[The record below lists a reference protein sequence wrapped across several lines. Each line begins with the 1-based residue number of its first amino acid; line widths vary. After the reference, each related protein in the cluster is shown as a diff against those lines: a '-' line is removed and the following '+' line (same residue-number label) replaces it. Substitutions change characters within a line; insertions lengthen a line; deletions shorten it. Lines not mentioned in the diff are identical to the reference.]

1 MREGALASRQF
12 RAEKPKELARLPVP
26 QLVDA
31 LLQQALQERASDI
44 HIEPATQGLRVR
56 FRIDGMLRE
65 KELLPLEM
73 QAAVLSRIKLL
84 SALDIAE
91 KRLPQDGRW
100 RVQKENQDVD
110 VRVSTLPV
118 QGGEKAVLRILPFRG
133 MRQNIE
139 TLGFS
144 KDALQR
150 YRLLY
155 QKPQGIILI
164 CGPTGSGKTT
174 TLYATLAE
182 LNRPESNL
190 VSIED
195 PVELQ
200 LAGMNQVQVNAKAGL
215 TFATALRAILRQDPN
230 IIMVGEIRD
239 AETADA
245 AVRAAM
251 TGHLV
256 FSTLHTNDAAGAVA
270 RLLDLGVPPFLVA
283 ASLLGVVAQR
293 LVRLVCQECRQS
305 YRPAEHTAEEML
317 LKDVP
322 EGKRSFVK
330 GCGCAACGQTGYR
343 GRQAIYEVMPVTSRL
358 RQLIQEKAAAYE
370 IAAAAREE
378 GMHTMSEDGVAKA
391 AAGLTSLSEV
401 VRVAAGMA

>member
-12 RAEKPKELARLPVP
+12 RAEKPKELAMLPVP

-133 MRQNIE
+133 MRQKIE

-230 IIMVGEIRD
+230 IMMVGEIRD

-283 ASLLGVVAQR
+283 TSLLGVVAQR

-305 YRPAEHTAEEML
+305 YWPAEHTAEEVL

-358 RQLIQEKAAAYE
+358 RQLIQEKAVAYE

>member
-12 RAEKPKELARLPVP
+12 RAEKPKELAMLPVP

-44 HIEPATQGLRVR
+44 HIEPVTQGLRVR

-84 SALDIAE
+84 SAMDIAE

>member
-1 MREGALASRQF
+1 MREGVLASMQF
-12 RAEKPKELARLPVP
+12 RPEKQKELAMLPVP

-44 HIEPATQGLRVR
+44 HIEPATQGVRVR
-56 FRIDGMLRE
+56 FRVDGMLRE
-65 KELLPLEM
+65 KEQLPLEL
-73 QAAVLSRIKLL
+73 QAAVISRIKLL

-100 RVQKENQDVD
+100 RVKDEKREVD

-133 MRQNIE
+133 MQRNIE

-144 KDALQR
+144 KVALQR
-150 YRLLY
+150 YQLLY
-155 QKPQGIILI
+155 KKPQGILLV

-195 PVELQ
+195 PVEMQ
-200 LAGMNQVQVNAKAGL
+200 LAGMNQVQVNTKAGL

-256 FSTLHTNDAAGAVA
+256 FSTLHTNDAAGAIV

-283 ASLLGVVAQR
+283 TSLLGVVAQR
-293 LVRLVCQECRQS
+293 LVRLVCPKCRQA
-305 YRPAEHTAEEML
+305 YRPAEDTAEQML
-317 LKDVP
+317 LKDAP
-322 EGKRSFVK
+322 EGNRSFVK
-330 GCGCAACGQTGYR
+330 GCGCDACGQTGYR

-358 RQLIQEKAAAYE
+358 RQLIQERAAAYE
-370 IAAAAREE
+370 IEAMARQE

-391 AAGLTSLSEV
+391 GAGLTSLAEV
-401 VRVAAGMA
+401 VRVVADMA

>member
-12 RAEKPKELARLPVP
+12 RAEKPKELAMLPVP

-283 ASLLGVVAQR
+283 TSLLGVVAQR

-305 YRPAEHTAEEML
+305 YQPAEHTAEEML

>member
-1 MREGALASRQF
+1 MREGALASMQF
-12 RAEKPKELARLPVP
+12 RAEKPKALAMLPVP

-31 LLQQALQERASDI
+31 LLQQALQERASDL
-44 HIEPATQGLRVR
+44 HIEPAAQGLRVR

-65 KELLPLEM
+65 KELLPSEL

-100 RVQKENQDVD
+100 RVQAETRDVD

-133 MRQNIE
+133 MQRNIE

-144 KDALQR
+144 KEALRR
-150 YRLLY
+150 YQLLY
-155 QKPQGIILI
+155 KKPQGILLV

-200 LAGMNQVQVNAKAGL
+200 LEGMNQVQVNTKAGL

-256 FSTLHTNDAAGAVA
+256 FSTLHTNDAAGAIA

-283 ASLLGVVAQR
+283 TSLLGVVAQR
-293 LVRLVCQECRQS
+293 LVRLVCQECRQP
-305 YRPAEHTAEEML
+305 YRPAEHTAEEIL

-322 EGKRSFVK
+322 DNNGFFVK
-330 GCGCAACGQTGYR
+330 GCGCDACGQTGYR

-358 RQLIQEKAAAYE
+358 RQLIQERAAAYE

-378 GMHTMSEDGVAKA
+378 GMYTMSEDGVAKA

>member
-84 SALDIAE
+84 SAMDIAE

-283 ASLLGVVAQR
+283 TSLLGVVAQR

>member
-84 SALDIAE
+84 SAMDIAE

-283 ASLLGVVAQR
+283 TSLLGVVAQR

-305 YRPAEHTAEEML
+305 YQPAEHTAEEML

>member
-1 MREGALASRQF
+1 MREGVLASMQF
-12 RAEKPKELARLPVP
+12 RPEKQKELAMLPVP

-44 HIEPATQGLRVR
+44 HIEPATQGVRVR
-56 FRIDGMLRE
+56 FRVDGMLRE
-65 KELLPLEM
+65 KEQLPLEL
-73 QAAVLSRIKLL
+73 QAAVISRIKLL

-100 RVQKENQDVD
+100 RVKDEKRDID

-133 MRQNIE
+133 MQRNIE

-144 KDALQR
+144 KVALQR
-150 YRLLY
+150 YQLLY
-155 QKPQGIILI
+155 KKPQGIVLV

-195 PVELQ
+195 PVEMQ
-200 LAGMNQVQVNAKAGL
+200 LAGMNQVQVNTKAGL

-230 IIMVGEIRD
+230 VIMVGEIRD

-256 FSTLHTNDAAGAVA
+256 FSTLHTNDAAGAIV

-283 ASLLGVVAQR
+283 TSLLGVVAQR
-293 LVRLVCQECRQS
+293 LVRLVCPKCRQA
-305 YRPAEHTAEEML
+305 YRPAEDTAEQML
-317 LKDVP
+317 LKDAP
-322 EGKRSFVK
+322 EGNRSFVK
-330 GCGCAACGQTGYR
+330 GCGCDACGQTGYR

-358 RQLIQEKAAAYE
+358 RQLIQERAAAYE
-370 IAAAAREE
+370 IEAMARQE

-391 AAGLTSLSEV
+391 GAGLTSLAEV
-401 VRVAAGMA
+401 VRVVADMA

>member
-12 RAEKPKELARLPVP
+12 RAEKPKELAMLPVP

-44 HIEPATQGLRVR
+44 HIEPVTQGLRVR

-84 SALDIAE
+84 SAMDIAE

-283 ASLLGVVAQR
+283 TSLLGVVAQR

-305 YRPAEHTAEEML
+305 YRPEEHTAEEML

-358 RQLIQEKAAAYE
+358 RQLIQEKAVAYE

>member
-12 RAEKPKELARLPVP
+12 RAEKPKELAMLPVP

-44 HIEPATQGLRVR
+44 HIEPVTQGLRVR

-84 SALDIAE
+84 SAMDIAE

-164 CGPTGSGKTT
+164 CGPTGK
-174 TLYATLAE
+174 E
-182 LNRPESNL
+182 N
-190 VSIED
+190 
-195 PVELQ
+195 
-200 LAGMNQVQVNAKAGL
+200 
-215 TFATALRAILRQDPN
+215 
-230 IIMVGEIRD
+230 
-239 AETADA
+239 
-245 AVRAAM
+245 
-251 TGHLV
+251 
-256 FSTLHTNDAAGAVA
+256 
-270 RLLDLGVPPFLVA
+270 
-283 ASLLGVVAQR
+283 
-293 LVRLVCQECRQS
+293 
-305 YRPAEHTAEEML
+305 
-317 LKDVP
+317 
-322 EGKRSFVK
+322 
-330 GCGCAACGQTGYR
+330 
-343 GRQAIYEVMPVTSRL
+343 
-358 RQLIQEKAAAYE
+358 
-370 IAAAAREE
+370 
-378 GMHTMSEDGVAKA
+378 
-391 AAGLTSLSEV
+391 
-401 VRVAAGMA
+401 

>member
-1 MREGALASRQF
+1 MREGALASMQF
-12 RAEKPKELARLPVP
+12 RAEKPKEMAMLPVP
-26 QLVDA
+26 QLVDT

-44 HIEPATQGLRVR
+44 HIEPALQGVRVR

-65 KELLPLEM
+65 KELLPLEL

-100 RVQKENQDVD
+100 RVKDETRDID

-133 MRQNIE
+133 MQRNIE

-144 KDALQR
+144 KEALRR
-150 YRLLY
+150 YQLLY
-155 QKPQGIILI
+155 KKPQGILLV

-195 PVELQ
+195 PVEMQ
-200 LAGMNQVQVNAKAGL
+200 LAGMNQVQVNTKAGL

-230 IIMVGEIRD
+230 VIMVGEIRD

-256 FSTLHTNDAAGAVA
+256 FSTLHTNDAAGAIV
-270 RLLDLGVPPFLVA
+270 RLLDLGIPPFLVA
-283 ASLLGVVAQR
+283 TSLLGVVAQR
-293 LVRLVCQECRQS
+293 LVRLVCPKCRQP
-305 YRPAEHTAEEML
+305 YLPAEHTAEQML
-317 LKDVP
+317 LKDAP
-322 EGKRSFVK
+322 GDNRFFVK
-330 GCGCAACGQTGYR
+330 GCGCDACGQTGYR

-358 RQLIQEKAAAYE
+358 RQLIQERAAAYE
-370 IAAAAREE
+370 IAAIAREE

>member
-1 MREGALASRQF
+1 MREGALASMQF

-283 ASLLGVVAQR
+283 TSLLGVVAQR

-305 YRPAEHTAEEML
+305 YQPAEHTAEEML

-391 AAGLTSLSEV
+391 GAGLTSLAEV
-401 VRVAAGMA
+401 VRVVADMA

>member
-1 MREGALASRQF
+1 MREGVLASMQF
-12 RAEKPKELARLPVP
+12 RPEKQKELAMLPVP

-44 HIEPATQGLRVR
+44 HIEPATHGVRVR
-56 FRIDGMLRE
+56 FRVDGMLRE
-65 KELLPLEM
+65 KEQLPLEL
-73 QAAVLSRIKLL
+73 QAAVISRIKLL

-100 RVQKENQDVD
+100 RVKDEKREVD

-133 MRQNIE
+133 MQRNIE

-144 KDALQR
+144 KVALQR
-150 YRLLY
+150 YQLLY
-155 QKPQGIILI
+155 KKPQGIVLV

-195 PVELQ
+195 PVEMQ
-200 LAGMNQVQVNAKAGL
+200 LAGMNQVQVNTKAGL

-256 FSTLHTNDAAGAVA
+256 FSTLHTNDAAGAIV

-283 ASLLGVVAQR
+283 TSLLGVVAQR
-293 LVRLVCQECRQS
+293 LVRLVCPKCRQA
-305 YRPAEHTAEEML
+305 YRPAEDTAEQML
-317 LKDVP
+317 LKDAP
-322 EGKRSFVK
+322 EGNRSFVK
-330 GCGCAACGQTGYR
+330 GCGCDACAQTGYR

-358 RQLIQEKAAAYE
+358 RQLIQERAAAYE
-370 IAAAAREE
+370 IEVMARQE

-391 AAGLTSLSEV
+391 GAGLTSLAEV
-401 VRVAAGMA
+401 VRVVADMA

>member
-1 MREGALASRQF
+1 MREGALALRQF
-12 RAEKPKELARLPVP
+12 RAEKPKELAMLPVP

-215 TFATALRAILRQDPN
+215 TFATALRAILRQD
-230 IIMVGEIRD
+230 
-239 AETADA
+239 
-245 AVRAAM
+245 
-251 TGHLV
+251 
-256 FSTLHTNDAAGAVA
+256 
-270 RLLDLGVPPFLVA
+270 LL
-283 ASLLGVVAQR
+283 
-293 LVRLVCQECRQS
+293 
-305 YRPAEHTAEEML
+305 
-317 LKDVP
+317 
-322 EGKRSFVK
+322 
-330 GCGCAACGQTGYR
+330 
-343 GRQAIYEVMPVTSRL
+343 
-358 RQLIQEKAAAYE
+358 
-370 IAAAAREE
+370 
-378 GMHTMSEDGVAKA
+378 
-391 AAGLTSLSEV
+391 
-401 VRVAAGMA
+401 

>member
-12 RAEKPKELARLPVP
+12 RAEKPKELAMLPVP

-84 SALDIAE
+84 SAMDIAE

-283 ASLLGVVAQR
+283 TSLLGVVAQR

>member
-44 HIEPATQGLRVR
+44 HIEPVTQGLRVR

-73 QAAVLSRIKLL
+73 QAAVLSCIKLL
-84 SALDIAE
+84 SAMDIAE

-215 TFATALRAILRQDPN
+215 TFATALRAILRQD
-230 IIMVGEIRD
+230 
-239 AETADA
+239 
-245 AVRAAM
+245 
-251 TGHLV
+251 
-256 FSTLHTNDAAGAVA
+256 
-270 RLLDLGVPPFLVA
+270 LL
-283 ASLLGVVAQR
+283 
-293 LVRLVCQECRQS
+293 
-305 YRPAEHTAEEML
+305 
-317 LKDVP
+317 
-322 EGKRSFVK
+322 
-330 GCGCAACGQTGYR
+330 
-343 GRQAIYEVMPVTSRL
+343 
-358 RQLIQEKAAAYE
+358 
-370 IAAAAREE
+370 
-378 GMHTMSEDGVAKA
+378 
-391 AAGLTSLSEV
+391 
-401 VRVAAGMA
+401 

>member
-1 MREGALASRQF
+1 MREGVLASMQF
-12 RAEKPKELARLPVP
+12 RPEKQKELAMLPVP

-44 HIEPATQGLRVR
+44 HIEPATQGVRVR
-56 FRIDGMLRE
+56 FRVDGMLRE
-65 KELLPLEM
+65 KEQLPLEL
-73 QAAVLSRIKLL
+73 QAAVISRIKLL

-100 RVQKENQDVD
+100 RVKDEKRDID

-133 MRQNIE
+133 MQRNIE

-144 KDALQR
+144 KVALQR
-150 YRLLY
+150 YQLLY
-155 QKPQGIILI
+155 KKPQGIVLV

-195 PVELQ
+195 PVEMQ
-200 LAGMNQVQVNAKAGL
+200 LAGMNQVQVNTKAGL

-256 FSTLHTNDAAGAVA
+256 FSTLHTNDAAGAIV

-283 ASLLGVVAQR
+283 TSLLGVVAQR
-293 LVRLVCQECRQS
+293 LVRLVCPKCRQA
-305 YRPAEHTAEEML
+305 YRPAEDTAEQML
-317 LKDVP
+317 LKDAP
-322 EGKRSFVK
+322 EGNRSFVK
-330 GCGCAACGQTGYR
+330 GCGCDACAQTGYR

-358 RQLIQEKAAAYE
+358 RQLIQERAAAYE
-370 IAAAAREE
+370 IEVMARQE

-391 AAGLTSLSEV
+391 GAGLTSLAEV
-401 VRVAAGMA
+401 VRVVADMA

>member
-283 ASLLGVVAQR
+283 TSLLGVVAQR

-358 RQLIQEKAAAYE
+358 RQMIQEKAAAYE

>member
-1 MREGALASRQF
+1 MRNEALASMPV
-12 RAEKPKELARLPVP
+12 RAERPKKLAALPVP
-26 QLVDA
+26 QLVDG

-44 HIEPATQGLRVR
+44 HLEPAVQGLRVR

-65 KELLPLEM
+65 KEILPLEL

-84 SALDIAE
+84 SSLDIAE

-100 RVQKENQDVD
+100 RVQAEEQKFD

-118 QGGEKAVLRILPFRG
+118 QGGEKVVLRILPFRG
-133 MRQNIE
+133 MQRNIE
-139 TLGFS
+139 TLGFG

-155 QKPQGIILI
+155 KKPQGILLV

-182 LNRPESNL
+182 LNQPESNL

-200 LAGMNQVQVNAKAGL
+200 LPGMNQVQVNTKAGL
-215 TFATALRAILRQDPN
+215 TFAAALRAILRQDPN

-256 FSTLHTNDAAGAVA
+256 FSTLHTNDAAGAVV

-283 ASLLGVVAQR
+283 TSLLGVVAQR
-293 LVRLVCQECRQS
+293 LVRLVCRECRQP
-305 YRPAEHTAEEML
+305 YFPEKHTAEGML
-317 LKDVP
+317 LDNMP

-330 GCGCAACGQTGYR
+330 GCGCDACGQSGYR
-343 GRQAIYEVMPVTSRL
+343 GRQAIYEVMAVTPRL

-370 IAAAAREE
+370 IEAMAREE
-378 GMHTMSEDGVAKA
+378 GMQTMSEDGVAKA
-391 AAGLTSLSEV
+391 RAGVTSLSEV
-401 VRVAAGMA
+401 VRVAAGME

>member
-84 SALDIAE
+84 SAMDIAE

-305 YRPAEHTAEEML
+305 YQPAEHTAEEML

>member
-1 MREGALASRQF
+1 MREGALASMQF
-12 RAEKPKELARLPVP
+12 RAEKPKEMAMLPVP
-26 QLVDA
+26 QLVDT

-44 HIEPATQGLRVR
+44 HIEPALQGVRVR

-65 KELLPLEM
+65 KELLPLEL

-100 RVQKENQDVD
+100 RVKDETRDID

-133 MRQNIE
+133 MQRNIE

-144 KDALQR
+144 KEALRR
-150 YRLLY
+150 YQLLY
-155 QKPQGIILI
+155 KKPQGILLV

-195 PVELQ
+195 PVEMQ
-200 LAGMNQVQVNAKAGL
+200 LAGMNQVQVNTKAGL

-230 IIMVGEIRD
+230 VIMVGEIRD

-256 FSTLHTNDAAGAVA
+256 FSTLHTNDAAGAIV
-270 RLLDLGVPPFLVA
+270 RLLDLGIPPFLVA
-283 ASLLGVVAQR
+283 TSLLGVVAQR
-293 LVRLVCQECRQS
+293 LVRLVCPKCRQP
-305 YRPAEHTAEEML
+305 YLPAEHTAEQML
-317 LKDVP
+317 LKDAP
-322 EGKRSFVK
+322 GDNRFFVK
-330 GCGCAACGQTGYR
+330 GCGCDACGQTGYR

-358 RQLIQEKAAAYE
+358 RQLIQERAAAYE
-370 IAAAAREE
+370 IAAIARDE

-401 VRVAAGMA
+401 VRVAADMA

>member
-1 MREGALASRQF
+1 
-12 RAEKPKELARLPVP
+12 
-26 QLVDA
+26 
-31 LLQQALQERASDI
+31 
-44 HIEPATQGLRVR
+44 
-56 FRIDGMLRE
+56 
-65 KELLPLEM
+65 
-73 QAAVLSRIKLL
+73 
-84 SALDIAE
+84 
-91 KRLPQDGRW
+91 
-100 RVQKENQDVD
+100 
-110 VRVSTLPV
+110 V
-118 QGGEKAVLRILPFRG
+118 QGGEKAVLRLLPFGG
-133 MRQNIE
+133 MQRNIE
-139 TLGFS
+139 ALGFS
-144 KDALQR
+144 KEALQR

-174 TLYATLAE
+174 TLYATLEE
-182 LNRPESNL
+182 LNQPESNL

-200 LAGMNQVQVNAKAGL
+200 LAGMNQVQVNTKAGL

-283 ASLLGVVAQR
+283 TTLLGVVAQR
-293 LVRLVCQECRQS
+293 LVRLVCRECRQP
-305 YRPAEHTAEEML
+305 YLPTEHTVEAL
-317 LKDVP
+317 LLQGELEKNQ
-322 EGKRSFVK
+322 SFVK
-330 GCGCAACGQTGYR
+330 GGGCDACGRTGYR
-343 GRQAIYEVMPVTSRL
+343 GRQAIYEVMSVTPRL
-358 RQLIQEKAAAYE
+358 RQLIQARAAAYE

-378 GMHTMSEDGVAKA
+378 GMQTMSEDGVAKA
-391 AAGLTSLSEV
+391 ATGLTSLSEV
-401 VRVAAGMA
+401 ARVAAGMA

>member
-1 MREGALASRQF
+1 MREGVLASMQF
-12 RAEKPKELARLPVP
+12 RPEKQKELAMLPVP

-44 HIEPATQGLRVR
+44 HIEPATQGVRVR
-56 FRIDGMLRE
+56 FRVDGMLRE
-65 KELLPLEM
+65 KEQLPLEL
-73 QAAVLSRIKLL
+73 QAAVISRIKLL

-100 RVQKENQDVD
+100 RVKDEKREVD

-133 MRQNIE
+133 MQRNIE

-144 KDALQR
+144 KVALQR
-150 YRLLY
+150 YQLLY
-155 QKPQGIILI
+155 KKPQGILLV

-195 PVELQ
+195 PVEMQ
-200 LAGMNQVQVNAKAGL
+200 LAGMNQVQVNTKAGL

-256 FSTLHTNDAAGAVA
+256 FSTLHTNDAAGAIV

-283 ASLLGVVAQR
+283 TSLLGVVAQR
-293 LVRLVCQECRQS
+293 LVRLVCPKCRQA
-305 YRPAEHTAEEML
+305 YRPAEDTAEQML
-317 LKDVP
+317 LKDAP
-322 EGKRSFVK
+322 EGNISFVK
-330 GCGCAACGQTGYR
+330 GCGCDACGQTGYR

-358 RQLIQEKAAAYE
+358 RQLIQERAAAYE
-370 IAAAAREE
+370 IEAMARQE

-391 AAGLTSLSEV
+391 GAGLTSLAEV
-401 VRVAAGMA
+401 VRVVADMA